1 MLLASLMVVLVATV
15 VTSRALSLRM
25 GEGFEEQA
33 QRARDAANNG
43 MVLVKAELERPEN
56 RSLVGDPTKLNWNTL
71 KVCPSS
77 CAIGEVTSTNWC
89 VLPVNG
95 ECPPH
100 EGKTFP
106 RFRVFAAVWKN
117 SNLETL
123 EGEKFLSAD
132 DSENAHP
139 SPDPPPIDQ
148 TRKFLQVTIEGQSFF
163 NAQAPVAKSRITQVF
178 ELVDCP
184 TAPPG
189 STSTGCLDLGP
200 IRYRSIYGNT

>member
-106 RFRVFAAVWKN
+106 RFRVFSAVWRN
-117 SNLETL
+117 STRETQVSK
-123 EGEKFLSAD
+123 EF
-132 DSENAHP
+132 P
-139 SPDPPPIDQ
+139 SPSETEISPPNPAPTING
-148 TRKFLQVTIEGQSFF
+148 TLRFLQVTIEGQSFF
-163 NAQAPVAKSRITQVF
+163 NAQDIVATSRITQEFVLTCS
-178 ELVDCP
+178 EP
-184 TAPPG
+184 GPPE
-189 STSTGCLDLGP
+189 STVCSIGP
-200 IRYRSIYGNT
+200 IRYRSVYGNT

>member
-15 VTSRALSLRM
+15 VTSRALSFRM

-33 QRARDAANNG
+33 QMARDAANNG
-43 MVLVKAELERPEN
+43 MVLVKAELERSDN
-56 RSLVGDPTKLNWNTL
+56 HGMAGDPTQLKLNIL
-71 KVCPSS
+71 KICPSPN
-77 CAIGEVTSTNWC
+77 CASGDVVSKDWC

-163 NAQAPVAKSRITQVF
+163 TTQAIVAKSRITQVF
-178 ELVDCP
+178 ELGPCP
-184 TAPPG
+184 GDPPE
-189 STSTGCLDLGP
+189 STRCLGP
-200 IRYRSIYGNT
+200 IKYRSIYGNT